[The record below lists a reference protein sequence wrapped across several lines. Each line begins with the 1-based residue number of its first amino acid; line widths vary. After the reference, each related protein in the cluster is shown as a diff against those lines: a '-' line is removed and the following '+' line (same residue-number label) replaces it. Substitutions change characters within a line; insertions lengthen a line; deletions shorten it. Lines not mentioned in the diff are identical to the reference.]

1 MDSLGCCLARPS
13 HAKEVIVFKFLE
25 LSSIMIK
32 IWNKYN
38 YFNDKKFIN
47 IASKKNKNSLLK
59 YYNNYREIIT
69 SVI

>member
-1 MDSLGCCLARPS
+1 
-13 HAKEVIVFKFLE
+13 
-25 LSSIMIK
+25 MIK

-47 IASKKNKNSLLK
+47 RASKKNKNSLLK